1 MSRTIRKGRYG
12 TKFNDGKPDF
22 YKCKCSWCIASKYR
36 YKKQL
41 TIKED
46 LSL

>member
-1 MSRTIRKGRYG
+1 MSRTIRKIHGIKYR
-12 TKFNDGKPDF
+12 DGKMPI
-22 YKCKCSWCIASKYR
+22 YNCKCEYCIPIPWR
-36 YKKQL
+36 NRRQL